1 MDTAVRAASRFALD
15 TDDFPPSARHRGL
28 VQAVAQAMQRPFA
41 LEVLGPD
48 APWHYRMEGV
58 LFGST
63 MIGRLRTAPIE
74 VAIGASQAPDDNIV
88 VELVA
93 DGPGFTAE
101 QAGQCIDVGRGQALI
116 SMGALPRRNRTVQ
129 AVTVLILQ
137 MPLRHFLPVIDP
149 GAQRP
154 MRVLPADTP
163 GLLTLEGYLQSIV
176 DAPVEADAAML
187 RLMSTQLQAL
197 CLLLMRSA
205 WPGTSVRG
213 PAAWAHAARAVVA
226 QELADPT
233 LDERRVA
240 ARVGISGSY
249 LRKLFAVEGG
259 FAAYLRH
266 ERLQRAWL
274 MLRDPLCVSMR
285 VIDIGEACGFGDL
298 STFNRQFRR
307 CFGAT
312 PSQVR
317 EGGAG
322 LLAAAAGQAQAT
334 QAMDLQGRRA

>member
-1 MDTAVRAASRFALD
+1 MDTAVRPASRFALD
-15 TDDFPPSARHRGL
+15 SDDFPSGARHGL

-41 LEVLGPD
+41 LEVLGLD

-88 VELVA
+88 VEIVA

-101 QAGQCIDVGRGQALI
+101 QAGQRVDVARGQALI
-116 SMGALPRRNRTVQ
+116 SMGALPRRNRTGQ
-129 AVTVLILQ
+129 PITVLILQ
-137 MPLRHFLPVIDP
+137 MPLRHFLPVIDRS
-149 GAQRP
+149 AARP

-163 GLLTLEGYLQSIV
+163 GLLTLQGYLQSII
-176 DAPVEADAAML
+176 DAPVDADAPMM

-197 CLLLMRSA
+197 CLLLMRTA
-205 WPGTSVRG
+205 WPGTTLRG
-213 PAAWAHAARAVVA
+213 PAAWAHAARAMVA
-226 QELADPT
+226 QDLADPA
-233 LDERRVA
+233 LDEREVA
-240 ARVGISGSY
+240 ARLGISGSY
-249 LRKLFAVEGG
+249 LRKLFADEGG

-274 MLRDPLCVSMR
+274 MLRDPLCATLR

-317 EGGAG
+317 EAG
-322 LLAAAAGQAQAT
+322 IAARTDPAAT
-334 QAMDLQGRRA
+334 P